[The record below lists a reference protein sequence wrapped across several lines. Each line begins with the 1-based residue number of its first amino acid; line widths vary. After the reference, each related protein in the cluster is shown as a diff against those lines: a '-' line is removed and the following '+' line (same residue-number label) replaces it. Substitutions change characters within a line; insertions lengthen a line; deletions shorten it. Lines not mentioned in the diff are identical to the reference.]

1 MIAAVIRT
9 ATIDEADAV
18 ADVYLAAR
26 HTLDA
31 FAPMAHD
38 DAATRGWVRDV
49 LFRSAEIW
57 IGVKDG
63 RVAAMMALTAG
74 WIEQLYVEP
83 AAQGQ
88 GLGAA
93 LLATAKR
100 AAHGAAGLD
109 LWTFQ
114 ANAQARRFYERH
126 GFVAV
131 AFTDG
136 DNEERVPDM
145 RYAWRP

>member
-1 MIAAVIRT
+1 MEFEDIKEFEKATKRGRRELLRLGTGLIFVVAVMLFSSLNEGASGPHGVMMI
-9 ATIDEADAV
+9 
-18 ADVYLAAR
+18 
-26 HTLDA
+26 
-31 FAPMAHD
+31 
-38 DAATRGWVRDV
+38 
-49 LFRSAEIW
+49 
-57 IGVKDG
+57 
-63 RVAAMMALTAG
+63 VAAMMALTAG

-109 LWTFQ
+109 LWAFQ